1 MRAEIRADMRLRAP
15 DPRLVPLEQ
24 RLPARRSRCSARRGR
39 AAEPPSRSRPAAS
52 PRSPRHEGGNGLPAV
67 VRAGGGVDLRHGLRR
82 CCAVIWTP
90 WCSRRSK
97 STPCGATLSR
107 DSRSWLNQ
115 VEIWFAKIQRY
126 LIDRGIFISTTDLRR
141 KIMSY
146 IRLHKRNCR
155 PFRWTY
161 RNTKQRIRVDE
172 KPVTAY
178 SRAGTGAVRP
188 VSPNREGDDR
198 YHHRRASESGAL

>member
-1 MRAEIRADMRLRAP
+1 MDCGAA
-15 DPRLVPLEQ
+15 V
-24 RLPARRSRCSARRGR
+24 RRSGHRG
-39 AAEPPSRSRPAAS
+39 AQA
-52 PRSPRHEGGNGLPAV
+52 
-67 VRAGGGVDLRHGLRR
+67 
-82 CCAVIWTP
+82 
-90 WCSRRSK
+90 RSK

-115 VEIWFAKIQRY
+115 VEIWFAKIQRD

-146 IRLHKRNCR
+146 IRLHNRNCR

-188 VSPNREGDDR
+188 VPP
-198 YHHRRASESGAL
+198 SGAGRRHAKRRSGTSVRHHTPAIHHATERG